1 MAVWVTVRVKG
12 EDWEVDDI
20 EVDGYECIRWENE
33 TDVAFC
39 EDAHFE
45 KNADLVVD
53 VTDGRLL
60 VARAWF
66 RKK

>member
-1 MAVWVTVRVKG
+1 MAVWVTVKVKG

-20 EVDGYECIRWENE
+20 EVDGYKCIRWENE

-39 EDAHFE
+39 EDVHFE

-53 VTDGRLL
+53 VMDGQLL

-66 RKK
+66 RKL